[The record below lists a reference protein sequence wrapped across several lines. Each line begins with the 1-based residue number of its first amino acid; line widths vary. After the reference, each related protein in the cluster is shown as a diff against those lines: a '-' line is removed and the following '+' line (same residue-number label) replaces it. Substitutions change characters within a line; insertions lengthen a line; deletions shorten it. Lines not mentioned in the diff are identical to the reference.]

1 MKEKDSARRERLLKE
16 KVESRIHVSMQ
27 DVDRSRIHFSTVFSY
42 FDRNESQL
50 LYKVG
55 LAISSMLENG
65 YAMPV
70 VSTGCEYRRPF
81 GLDDQITVTTSI
93 MEIGTKSLKIGHSI
107 LDNDGALLAEGF
119 TVHVSIREDSN
130 SAIEM
135 EELFAGMGV

>member
-1 MKEKDSARRERLLKE
+1 MKDKDSARRERLIKE
-16 KVESRIHVSMQ
+16 KLESQVHVSMQ

-55 LAISSMLENG
+55 LSISSMLENG

-81 GLDDQITVTTSI
+81 GLDDQVTVTTSI
-93 MEIGTKSLKIGHSI
+93 IEIGTKSLKIGHLI
-107 LDNDGALLAEGF
+107 TNGDGALLAEGF

-135 EELFAGMGV
+135 EELFDGMGI

>member
-1 MKEKDSARRERLLKE
+1 MKDKDSARRERLIKE
-16 KVESRIHVSMQ
+16 KLESQVHVSMQ

-55 LAISSMLENG
+55 LSISSMLENG

-81 GLDDQITVTTSI
+81 GLDDQVTVTTSI
-93 MEIGTKSLKIGHSI
+93 IEIGTKSLKIGHLITNS
-107 LDNDGALLAEGF
+107 DGALLAEGF

-135 EELFAGMGV
+135 EELFDGMGI

>member
-16 KVESRIHVSMQ
+16 KLESQIHVSMQ
-27 DVDRSRIHFSTVFSY
+27 DVDSSRIHFSTVFSY

-55 LAISSMLENG
+55 LAISLMLENG

-70 VSTGCEYRRPF
+70 VSTGCDYRRPF

-93 MEIGTKSLKIGHSI
+93 AEIGTKSMKVGHTI
-107 LDNDGALLAEGF
+107 TDGDGALLAEGF

-135 EELFAGMGV
+135 DELFDGMGI